1 MNTLPKRVRP
11 TRNQEEAMIEARI
24 SFMRFCP
31 FFCHYFYEE
40 MEEYVTSEVATLAT
54 DGRRI
59 FVNPAYLETLT
70 PMERCF
76 AYAHEVDH
84 TVLRDPQ
91 RMKYY
96 ADQGYIQYADG
107 TKLDWDQTLAN
118 QAMDFRI
125 NAHLVDMG
133 VGACNLSW
141 LYDPKIKADEV
152 FEDVYRKLH
161 QKRPPQPQP
170 QGTGNQP
177 PQPGTGQGQ
186 PGNQGQQPGG
196 STTGSDQ
203 PKPPTY
209 GDTQRGGRPDKTAQA
224 NDGSFD
230 EVLAPYED
238 PVTGKT
244 DLPTEIEFTEAIA
257 RAAAAAKAIGKLPG
271 SLQRMIDQILEPQ
284 VNWREHIRMV
294 LTGKIGRRRESWDT
308 PNRRRIVLNPAI
320 YLPGKRG
327 HGANDVTVVIDNSG
341 SISEVELSAFFSE
354 ASAILADC
362 KPKMVRVIW
371 CDWEVRRVEE
381 ARCLDELEH
390 IRVQGSPGGGGT
402 RFEPP
407 FEWLE
412 EHNIRPDT
420 LVYLTDLMGSFPD
433 DPKVYPV
440 VWCSTT
446 SQTAPFGET
455 VHVEVR
461 R

>member
-1 MNTLPKRVRP
+1 MNQLPKRVRP

-59 FVNPAYLETLT
+59 FVNPSYLETLT

-107 TKLDWDQTLAN
+107 TRLHWDQKQAN
-118 QAMDFRI
+118 IAMDLRI
-125 NAHLVDMG
+125 NAHLIEMS
-133 VGACNLSW
+133 VGACNPSW

-152 FEDVYRKLH
+152 FEDVYRKIY
-161 QKRPPQPQP
+161 KKCEDDGGKGGKPGD
-170 QGTGNQP
+170 QGNPATNRGKP
-177 PQPGTGQGQ
+177 
-186 PGNQGQQPGG
+186 QQP
-196 STTGSDQ
+196 TTGSGDQ

-209 GDTQRGGRPDKTAQA
+209 GDTQRGGRPDKQAQ
-224 NDGSFD
+224 DGQFD
-230 EVLAPYED
+230 EVLEPYQD
-238 PVTGKT
+238 PVTGKE
-244 DLPTEIEFTEAIA
+244 DLPREVEFTEAIA

-271 SLQRMIDQILEPQ
+271 SLQRMVDAILEPQ
-284 VNWREHIRMV
+284 VDWKDHIRMV

-320 YLPGKRG
+320 YLPGRRG

-341 SISEVELSAFFSE
+341 SISETELTTFFSE
-354 ASAILADC
+354 ATAILADC
-362 KPKMVRVIW
+362 RPKLVRVIW

-381 ARCLDELEH
+381 AGAWTNSN
-390 IRVQGSPGGGGT
+390 ISGSRVPPEEGEPRSSRPSSGS
-402 RFEPP
+402 
-407 FEWLE
+407 
-412 EHNIRPDT
+412 
-420 LVYLTDLMGSFPD
+420 
-433 DPKVYPV
+433 K
-440 VWCSTT
+440 STT
-446 SQTAPFGET
+446 SGRIPWCT
-455 VHVEVR
+455 
-461 R
+461 

>member
-1 MNTLPKRVRP
+1 MNNQLPKRVRP

-40 MEEYVTSEVATLAT
+40 MEEYVTDEVPTLAT

-59 FVNPAYLETLT
+59 FVNPGYLESLT

-91 RMKYY
+91 RMQHYG
-96 ADQGYIQYADG
+96 AQGYIQYADG
-107 TKLDWDQTLAN
+107 TKLDWDQQLAN
-118 QAMDFRI
+118 RAMDFRI

-133 VGACNLSW
+133 VGACNSAW
-141 LYDPKIKADEV
+141 MYDPKIKADEV
-152 FEDVYRKLH
+152 FEDVYRKIY
-161 QKRPPQPQP
+161 KKPPPQ
-170 QGTGNQP
+170 
-177 PQPGTGQGQ
+177 QGQ
-186 PGNQGQQPGG
+186 SQQP
-196 STTGSDQ
+196 TTGSGGSDN
-203 PKPPTY
+203 KPPTY
-209 GDTQRGGRPDKTAQA
+209 GDTQRGGRPDKAAQA
-224 NDGSFD
+224 NEGSFD
-230 EVLAPYED
+230 EVLAPYQD
-238 PVTGKT
+238 PVTGK
-244 DLPTEIEFTEAIA
+244 DDIPSEVEFTEAIA

-271 SLQRMIDQILEPQ
+271 SLQRMVDEILEPQ
-284 VNWREHIRMV
+284 VNWREHIRMI

-327 HGANDVTVVIDNSG
+327 HGANDVTVVVDNSG
-341 SISEVELSAFFSE
+341 SVSNEEMTVFFSE

-362 KPKMVRVIW
+362 KPKLVRVIW
-371 CDWEVRRVEE
+371 CDSAVRRVEE

-390 IRVQGSPGGGGT
+390 IRVEGSPGGGGT
-402 RFEPP
+402 DFRPP
-407 FEWLE
+407 FAWLE
-412 EHNIRPDT
+412 ENSIRPDT
-420 LVYLTDLMGSFPD
+420 VVYLTDMMGSFPE

-440 VWCSTT
+440 VWCATT
-446 SQTAPFGET
+446 AQKAPFGET

-461 R
+461 G

>member
-1 MNTLPKRVRP
+1 
-11 TRNQEEAMIEARI
+11 MIEARI

-40 MEEYVTSEVATLAT
+40 MEEYVTHEVPTMAT

-59 FVNPAYLETLT
+59 FVNPTYLETLT

-76 AYAHEVDH
+76 GYAHEVDH

-107 TKLDWDQTLAN
+107 TRLPWDQQLAN
-118 QAMDFRI
+118 QAMDYRI

-133 VGACNLSW
+133 VGACNPTW
-141 LYDPKIKADEV
+141 LYDPTIKADEM
-152 FEDVYRKLH
+152 FEDVYRKIY
-161 QKRPPQPQP
+161 KPGSG
-170 QGTGNQP
+170 GTGTKP
-177 PQPGTGQGQ
+177 GDQPGGF
-186 PGNQGQQPGG
+186 PGQGQQP
-196 STTGSDQ
+196 TTGSGND
-203 PKPPTY
+203 PNKPPTY
-209 GDTQRGGRPDKTAQA
+209 GDTQRGGRPDKQAQA
-224 NDGSFD
+224 NQGQFD
-230 EVLAPYED
+230 EVLEPYQD
-238 PVTGKT
+238 PVTGKE
-244 DLPTEIEFTEAIA
+244 DLPSEVEFTEAIA

-271 SLQRMIDQILEPQ
+271 SLQRMVDQILEPQ
-284 VNWREHIRMV
+284 VNWREHIRMI

-341 SISEVELSAFFSE
+341 SVSNEEMTVFFSE

-390 IRVQGSPGGGGT
+390 IRVEGSPGGGGT
-402 RFEPP
+402 SFIPP
-407 FEWLE
+407 FAWLE

-420 LVYLTDLMGSFPD
+420 VVYLTDMMGSFPD

-440 VWCSTT
+440 VWCATT
-446 SQTAPFGET
+446 DIKAPFGDT
-455 VHVEVR
+455 VRVEVR
-461 R
+461 RRRGRTSSAGSVRPVRS

>member
-1 MNTLPKRVRP
+1 MNQLPRRVKP

-40 MEEYVTSEVATLAT
+40 MEEYVTHEVETLAT

-59 FVNPAYLETLT
+59 FVNPSYLESIT

-96 ADQGYIQYADG
+96 ADQGYIQYADS
-107 TKLDWDQTLAN
+107 TRLDWDQQLAN
-118 QAMDFRI
+118 QAMDYRI
-125 NAHLVDMG
+125 NANLVDLNI
-133 VGACNLSW
+133 GACNPAW

-177 PQPGTGQGQ
+177 GGQPGTGNH
-186 PGNQGQQPGG
+186 P
-196 STTGSDQ
+196 TTGSGSGDDQ
-203 PKPPTY
+203 KPPTY

-224 NDGSFD
+224 NQGQFD
-230 EVLAPYED
+230 EVLEPYED

-271 SLQRMIDQILEPQ
+271 SLQRMVDEILEPQ
-284 VNWREHIRMV
+284 VDWRDHIRMV

-308 PNRRRIVLNPAI
+308 PNRRRIVLNPMV

-341 SISEVELSAFFSE
+341 SISEAELTVFFSE
-354 ASAILADC
+354 VSAILADC
-362 KPKMVRVIW
+362 KPKLVRVLW

-390 IRVQGSPGGGGT
+390 IRVEGSPGGGGT
-402 RFEPP
+402 DFRPP
-407 FEWLE
+407 FDWLAE
-412 EHNIRPDT
+412 RAIKPDT
-420 LVYLTDLMGSFPD
+420 VVYLTDMMGSFPQ

-440 VWCSTT
+440 VWCATT
-446 SQTAPFGET
+446 DIKAPFGET

>member
-1 MNTLPKRVRP
+1 MTNSLPKRVRP

-40 MEEYVTSEVATLAT
+40 MEEYVTAEVATLAT

-59 FVNPAYLETLT
+59 FVNPSYLESIT

-84 TVLRDPQ
+84 TVLKDPQ
-91 RMKYY
+91 RMAYY
-96 ADQGYIQYADG
+96 AAQGYIQYADG
-107 TKLDWDQTLAN
+107 TRLPWDQKLAN
-118 QAMDFRI
+118 VAMDLRI
-125 NAHLVDMG
+125 NAHLVEMG
-133 VGACNLSW
+133 VGACNPAW
-141 LYDPKIKADEV
+141 LYDPKIKGDEV
-152 FEDVYRKLH
+152 FEDVYRKIY
-161 QKRPPQPQP
+161 KPGGGGGTGKKPGDQP
-170 QGTGNQP
+170 GTGNQP
-177 PQPGTGQGQ
+177 TTGS
-186 PGNQGQQPGG
+186 GNQG
-196 STTGSDQ
+196 DL
-203 PKPPTY
+203 PKY

-224 NDGSFD
+224 NGGSFD
-230 EVLAPYED
+230 EVLAPYQD
-238 PVTGKT
+238 PVTGKD
-244 DLPTEIEFTEAIA
+244 DLPSEIEFTEAIA

-271 SLQRMIDQILEPQ
+271 SLQRMVDEILEPQ

-294 LTGKIGRRRESWDT
+294 LTGKIGRRRESWAS

-320 YLPGKRG
+320 YLPGKQG
-327 HGANDVTVVIDNSG
+327 HGANDVTVVVDNSG
-341 SISEVELSAFFSE
+341 SVSNEEMTVFFSE

-362 KPKMVRVIW
+362 KPKLVRVIW

-390 IRVQGSPGGGGT
+390 IRVEGSLGGGGT
-402 RFEPP
+402 DFRPP
-407 FEWLE
+407 FAWLE
-412 EHNIRPDT
+412 ENNIRPDT
-420 LVYLTDLMGSFPD
+420 LVYLTDMMGRFPE

-440 VWCSTT
+440 VWCATT
-446 SQTAPFGET
+446 KQEAPFGDT